1 MNNKVMEKIKK
12 LLRLAAS
19 NNPNEAAL
27 ALSRAQKLMQ
37 EHGIQNDD
45 PALAGVTDSTID
57 AYFKAQKPTKYFG
70 ILVHS
75 IAKAFG
81 CEYYLQPTFTN
92 MEVVFIG
99 HEERPEVA
107 GYVFSVL
114 ERQLI
119 LSRKEFIK
127 TLSPRMKKANKT
139 KRADQFCEGWCIG
152 VWQKI
157 QDFALSEKEREELI
171 AYKNQTP
178 DLSPIESRAAK
189 GTGKHADDSRSKGFR
204 AAKDVTL
211 NQGVCGQETA
221 QIGAAL

>member
-1 MNNKVMEKIKK
+1 MSNKIMKKIKK

-19 NNPNEAAL
+19 SNPHEAAL

-37 EHGIQNDD
+37 EHGINSDD
-45 PALAGVTDSTID
+45 PELAGVNDSTID
-57 AYFKAQKPTKYFG
+57 AYFKARTPTKYFG
-70 ILVHS
+70 ILAHS

-81 CEYYLQPTFTN
+81 CEYYLQPTLSN
-92 MEVVFIG
+92 MQVVFIG

-114 ERQLI
+114 ERQLVS
-119 LSRKEFIK
+119 SRKEFIK
-127 TLSPRMKKANKT
+127 TLSPRMKKQNKT

-157 QDFALSEKEREELI
+157 QEFALSDKEREELI
-171 AYKNQTP
+171 EYKNKTP
-178 DLSPIESRAAK
+178 DLSSCNSRDAKGAGRFADESRRQ
-189 GTGKHADDSRSKGFR
+189 GYY

-211 NQGVCGQETA
+211 NQGVNGQES
-221 QIGAAL
+221 QKLGVSL